1 MRRDRTVNGMCAVI
15 EDRLSGQRHNQLRT
29 STDRRHKHHASQEL
43 ITLGTSTFESATT
56 RLCAKVRPDRGPPRS
71 RSPHRRD
78 PGRAG
83 EAQCCTARDRLQS
96 HPAYA
101 DRRAICRW
109 KATGFAVP
117 TTRRGLTAELP
128 AEVWHGLCATQMA
141 ADPSTT
147 AQLPPRRTR
156 RCVHGETTSRGEY
169 VRFPSSAPRNPTANP
184 PRCPAE
190 QAPGPVTV
198 PYFAVV
204 VPLPNRRDVLLRHQ
218 PCSRPAQRD
227 IWYPHTATGS

>member
-1 MRRDRTVNGMCAVI
+1 VTCPRPTGHTMRRDRTVNGMCAVI

-117 TTRRGLTAELP
+117 TTRRGVTAELP
-128 AEVWHGLCATQMA
+128 AEGLQSFSRNAHAHSPRSNTAAAT
-141 ADPSTT
+141 TT
-147 AQLPPRRTR
+147 IPTMRTWR
-156 RCVHGETTSRGEY
+156 IN
-169 VRFPSSAPRNPTANP
+169 FPS
-184 PRCPAE
+184 
-190 QAPGPVTV
+190 
-198 PYFAVV
+198 
-204 VPLPNRRDVLLRHQ
+204 
-218 PCSRPAQRD
+218 
-227 IWYPHTATGS
+227 